1 MVRPATVG
9 SRMCLSP
16 GVPRRTRP
24 APNPWRGGVRRT
36 QWPPQTPRRR
46 SPRHVTASPSVNR
59 RPPSPMPT
67 TQVAQ
72 HHPPSPPLRS
82 VIDFLDSYRRGMS
95 PPGVLATRL
104 AGRSVVPTGRAAR
117 RSRANVRHPATAQLP
132 TAQPFVLDG
141 LPGTTPCRP
150 RSVAGEGRA
159 FGACCFA
166 GKLRSPAGPALA
178 ALRRSGLTPT
188 SFPTSTPTSFPT
200 PPVAYPSCPAWP
212 HLSSS
217 VPLGGVERPRRMVR
231 FARLIHP
238 ARPRSW
244 RTCGPRRLRRHPSL
258 P

>member
-104 AGRSVVPTGRAAR
+104 AGRLVVLAGRAAW
-117 RSRANVRHPATAQLP
+117 L
-132 TAQPFVLDG
+132 
-141 LPGTTPCRP
+141 GTTPCRP
-150 RSVAGEGRA
+150 RSVEGRGRA

-166 GKLRSPAGPALA
+166 GKLRSLPVRPDAAVAEALDPYASGYASPYAGHPRTPLA
-178 ALRRSGLTPT
+178 AWRPDSRW
-188 SFPTSTPTSFPT
+188 
-200 PPVAYPSCPAWP
+200 SCP
-212 HLSSS
+212 L
-217 VPLGGVERPRRMVR
+217 VRLVVRKNRGRLGGRCSLTSCSCS
-231 FARLIHP
+231 AR
-238 ARPRSW
+238 
-244 RTCGPRRLRRHPSL
+244 
-258 P
+258 